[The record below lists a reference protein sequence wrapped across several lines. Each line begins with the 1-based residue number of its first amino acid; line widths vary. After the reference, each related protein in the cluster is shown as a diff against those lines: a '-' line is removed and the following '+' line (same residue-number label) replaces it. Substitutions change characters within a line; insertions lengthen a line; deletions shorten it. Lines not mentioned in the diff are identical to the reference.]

1 MKFKWSPNRG
11 PLRGARVFLSAS
23 VPDPKRDARF
33 LDGPLERALMLRVI
47 DRRVDDAVQS
57 LTAHVLS
64 AGGRIV
70 HGGHPKI
77 TLPLAAQA
85 TNWEVASD
93 EAPPILI
100 YQSRFFGDLPAPPG
114 REQMRNAGT
123 AEIRWV
129 SGDLPEI
136 AQRFG
141 IPDLMIKGWLPMQA
155 AAFAPP
161 ALSEALLAMR
171 VTMLLESRPVAAV
184 CIGGMEGI
192 EAEARLYWELSK
204 MERIPPAKGVY
215 VAGSTFGAAAQL
227 EGEGILVFDRTAFES
242 FDTSG
247 AIGPSEE
254 TARHDIESRMSY
266 DEAMGSFV
274 AQIAQMRSE

>member
-1 MKFKWSPNRG
+1 MKFKWSPQRG
-11 PLRGARVFLSAS
+11 PLRGAFVFLSAS
-23 VPDPKRDARF
+23 VPDPKRHARF

-57 LTAHVLS
+57 LTAHVLD

-85 TNWEVASD
+85 SNWDVASG
-93 EAPPILI
+93 EKPPILI
-100 YQSRFFGDLPAPPG
+100 FQAKFFEHLPAPPG
-114 REQMRNAGT
+114 REQMHSAGT

-129 SGDLPEI
+129 SPHLHEV
-136 AQRFG
+136 AQRFQ
-141 IPDLMIKGWLPMQA
+141 IPHSVIEGWLPSQA
-155 AAFAPP
+155 AGDAPR
-161 ALSEALLAMR
+161 ALSEALLALR
-171 VTMLLESRPVAAV
+171 ITMLLDSHPVAAV

-192 EAEARLYWELSK
+192 EAEAHLYWELSK
-204 MERIPPAKGVY
+204 MQRIPPAQNVY
-215 VAGSTFGAAAQL
+215 VAGSTFGAAARL
-227 EGEGILVFDRTAFES
+227 KGEGILVFDRPVLES
-242 FDTSG
+242 FDASR

-254 TARHDIESRMSY
+254 TARRDIESRVSY
-266 DEAMGSFV
+266 DEVMGSLV

>member
-1 MKFKWSPNRG
+1 MKFEWSPNRG
-11 PLRGARVFLSAS
+11 PLRGASVFLSAS

-85 TNWEVASD
+85 FHWEAAPD
-93 EAPPILI
+93 EVPPILI
-100 YQSRFFGDLPAPPG
+100 YQSRFFEHLPAPPG

-129 SGDLPEI
+129 SSDLQETV
-136 AQRFG
+136 QRFK
-141 IPDLMIKGWLPMQA
+141 IPDVRIKGWLPMQA
-155 AAFAPP
+155 PSSAAPD
-161 ALSEALLAMR
+161 LREALLAMR
-171 VTMLLESRPVAAV
+171 ATMLLESKPVAAV

-192 EAEARLYWELSK
+192 EAEAHLYWELSK
-204 MERIPPAKGVY
+204 TERIPPAKGIY
-215 VAGSTFGAAAQL
+215 VAGSTFGAAAKL
-227 EGEGILVFDRTAFES
+227 KGEGILVFDQSALES
-242 FDTSG
+242 FEASK

-254 TARHDIESRMSY
+254 TARRDIESRKSY
-266 DEAMGSFV
+266 DEAMGSLV
-274 AQIAQMRSE
+274 AQIAQV